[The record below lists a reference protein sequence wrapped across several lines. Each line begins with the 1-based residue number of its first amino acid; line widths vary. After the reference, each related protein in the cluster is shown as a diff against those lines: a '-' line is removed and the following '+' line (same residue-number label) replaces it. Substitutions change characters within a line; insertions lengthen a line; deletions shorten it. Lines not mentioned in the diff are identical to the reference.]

1 MTMLNW
7 WVASRWW
14 SDDWAVC
21 ARCPCTKSNCK
32 MPNLLFEFRWYAR
45 TQRMRAQRNCG
56 TWKHF
61 TVYCWRACPFQ
72 IARTHRYWPYAYNI
86 IGLIEKNY
94 LLCVHQQHTTHGARM
109 QTADIRTR
117 RTHSDFAFTDLR
129 MKCKLNKCKSF
140 LRMLDF
146 SIHLR
151 SHTTTPIHNSAC
163 HRTNIACVCLCERKL
178 PLPIRFYY
186 YYLWCHVMAVD
197 ILYYINADDRM
208 GFDIWFVYCEFPS
221 IFQLNMPSL
230 KFNQIGV

>member
-45 TQRMRAQRNCG
+45 TQRMRAQCNCG

-61 TVYCWRACPFQ
+61 TVYCWRACPFPF
-72 IARTHRYWPYAYNI
+72 ARTHRYWPYAYNI

-109 QTADIRTR
+109 QTADIWTR

-163 HRTNIACVCLCERKL
+163 HRTNIACVYAYANANCHC
-178 PLPIRFYY
+178 RFDFIIIIYDAMSWLLIYY
-186 YYLWCHVMAVD
+186 TTLMPTIEW
-197 ILYYINADDRM
+197 
-208 GFDIWFVYCEFPS
+208 GS
-221 IFQLNMPSL
+221 IFDLCIVNSHPFS
-230 KFNQIGV
+230 NWICRH